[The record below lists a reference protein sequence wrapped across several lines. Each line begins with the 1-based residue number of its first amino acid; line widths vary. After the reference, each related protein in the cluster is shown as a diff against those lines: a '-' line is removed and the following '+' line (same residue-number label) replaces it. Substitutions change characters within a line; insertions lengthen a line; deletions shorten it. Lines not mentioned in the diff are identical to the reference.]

1 MIEENASWLSDSA
14 RFISFDDGR
23 RRIFGGS
30 FFDAPSSPYV
40 LKINLMAE
48 APLPCDIYI
57 PIRDYSVP
65 SSPAAFVEAFETIRN
80 GDEDVYVGCY
90 GGMGRTGLFMSCFLK
105 YIGEPNPLETVRLD
119 YNPHAVETQSQV
131 EFLEAF
137 PVAPSPSYT
146 RSPRP
151 R

>member
-1 MIEENASWLSDSA
+1 MSDGSINWLDSNA

-30 FFDAPSSPYV
+30 FFDAPDSPYV

-57 PIRDYSVP
+57 PIADYSVP
-65 SSPAAFVEAFETIRN
+65 SKPDAFIQAFETIRHS
-80 GDEDVYVGCY
+80 DEDVYVGCY

-105 YIGEPNPLETVRLD
+105 YIGEPNPLETVRRD

-131 EFLEAF
+131 EFLESF
-137 PVAPSPSYT
+137 PVAPTPS
-146 RSPRP
+146 RSR
-151 R
+151 RIR